1 MYVFIIRYIISCI
14 VVTLEKLD
22 GVSFVPLSSL

>member
-1 MYVFIIRYIISCI
+1 
-14 VVTLEKLD
+14 VTLEKLD